1 MTTGEASDPQYVGD
15 FGDERLAAVGADLL
29 RALEE
34 RRTVV
39 VKRLGGTRAE
49 EIRYGRFLKNENV
62 THQEILEVEGRRVGL
77 CAKDRDILAIQDTT
91 EMNFS
96 GHTGSKKGFGTVG
109 NGEDI
114 GLFLHPQLVLDAES
128 GGVLGLAGCTI
139 MNRRQHVKTPSN
151 KRPPQKR
158 ESRRWQEGMELVGRV
173 LKDAASI
180 TMVADRESD
189 IYEAFAKRPVHV
201 HLLTR
206 AAQNRCLANGDY
218 LFEAMEKRPVVCRYR
233 IDVPQKIKR
242 KARQAEVALRYGVV
256 ELRRPTKNRTTCDVP
271 TVKLTAVFVEE
282 IDPPHGEEAV
292 QWMLLTTHEVHN
304 KKDALRIVKLYRLR
318 WTIEELNRAMKGQGM
333 DLEQSQITRANP
345 MKKLAVMALIA
356 ATRVIQ
362 LVRAREGLTQ
372 QKLTDGFNKADQ
384 PILKMANKK
393 MEGATDQQKNPHRQG
408 SLAWAAWIIGR
419 LSGWTGYYKP
429 PGPKIMHLGLIRFD
443 AMKEGWLLANAL
455 KNV

>member
-1 MTTGEASDPQYVGD
+1 MATVDKNNPHYVGE

-34 RRTVV
+34 KRTVV
-39 VKRLGGTRAE
+39 VKRLGGTRAK

-62 THQEILEVEGRRVGL
+62 THQEILDVEGRRVGQR
-77 CAKDRDILAIQDTT
+77 AKGRDVLAIQDTT

-96 GHTGSKKGFGTVG
+96 GHTGSKKGFGAVG
-109 NGEDI
+109 DGEDI

-128 GGVLGLAGCTI
+128 GGVLGLAGCAI
-139 MNRRQHVKTPSN
+139 MNRRRHVKTPSSA
-151 KRPPQKR
+151 RPPEKR
-158 ESRRWQEGMELVGRV
+158 ESRRWLEGMELAGRV

-189 IYEAFAKRPVHV
+189 IYEAYAKRPGHV
-201 HLLTR
+201 RLLTR
-206 AAQNRCLANGDY
+206 AAQNRCLAKGDH
-218 LFEAMEKRPVVCRYR
+218 LFETMRKKPVVCRYR
-233 IDVPQKIKR
+233 IDIPQKIKR
-242 KARQAEVALRYGVV
+242 KARQSKVALRHGEV
-256 ELRRPTKNRTTCDVP
+256 ELRRPTTSRKTCDVP
-271 TVKLTAVFVEE
+271 TVRLTAVFVEE
-282 IDPPHGEEAV
+282 INPPRGEEAV
-292 QWMLLTTHEVHN
+292 QWMLLTTHEVHG

-333 DLEQSQITRANP
+333 DLEESQITRANP
-345 MKKLAVMALIA
+345 MKKLGVMALIA

-362 LVRAREGLTQ
+362 LVRARDGLTH
-372 QKLTDGFNKADQ
+372 QKLTDGFAESDQ

-393 MEGATDQQKNPHRQG
+393 MEGGTDKQKNPHRQG

-419 LSGWTGYYKP
+419 LGGWTGYYKP

-443 AMKEGWLLANAL
+443 AMKEGWLLANAS
-455 KNV
+455 

>member
-1 MTTGEASDPQYVGD
+1 MTKAKIREPHYVGD
-15 FGDERLAAVGADLL
+15 FGDERLAAAGADLL

-39 VKRLGGTRAE
+39 VKRLGGNRADE
-49 EIRYGRFLKNENV
+49 VRYGRFLNNENV
-62 THQEILEVEGRRVGL
+62 THQEILDVEGQRVGRS
-77 CAKDRDILAIQDTT
+77 AKGRDVLAIQDTT

-114 GLFLHPQLVLDAES
+114 GLFLHPQLVLDAAS

-139 MNRRQHVKTPSN
+139 MNRRRHVKTPSK
-151 KRPPQKR
+151 KRPPEKR
-158 ESRRWQEGMELVGRV
+158 ESRRWLEGMELAGQV

-189 IYEAFAKRPVHV
+189 IYEAFAKRPCNV

-218 LFEAMEKRPVVCRYR
+218 LFDALRKERIVSRYP
-233 IDVPQKIKR
+233 IDVPQKTKR
-242 KARQAEVALRYGVV
+242 TARQTEVALRYSVI
-256 ELRRPTKNRTTCDVP
+256 ELRRPVTSRKTCAVP
-271 TVKLTAVFVEE
+271 ILRLTAVFVEE
-282 IDPPHGEEAV
+282 IDPPQGEEAIR
-292 QWMLLTTHEVHN
+292 WMLLTTHEV
-304 KKDALRIVKLYRLR
+304 KSTKAAQRIVELYRLR

-345 MKKLAVMALIA
+345 MKKLGVMALIA
-356 ATRVIQ
+356 AVRVIQ
-362 LVRAREGLTQ
+362 LVRARDGLSQ
-372 QKLTDGFNKADQ
+372 QKLTDGFDEADH

-393 MEGATDQQKNPHRQG
+393 MEGETDKQKNPHQQD
-408 SLAWAAWIIGR
+408 SLAWASWIIGR
-419 LSGWTGYYKP
+419 LGGWTGYYKP

-443 AMKEGWLLANAL
+443 AIKEGWLLANGSE
-455 KNV
+455 NV